1 MASLSNDDRGPGL
14 RSYIIV
20 LLVLT
25 FAAIS
30 LRFWSRS
37 LSAPQANRRT
47 RFWWDDWAALAA
59 VPIIVT
65 EFALIFHMISLGLG
79 RHIRGLSDEQIAGN
93 LLTIY
98 VVYFVYD
105 TALFLTKMSALL
117 FLSRVFPRYANHVL
131 FNWGLWI
138 THGLNVS
145 WLLGIVFG
153 TLFMCDPVAK
163 GYNPNLPGYCSDVGK
178 LWVGS
183 AVPSVVI
190 DLIILLLP
198 MPKVWGL
205 QMSGARKIGITVA
218 FALGYI
224 VIIVSL
230 GRLITVIKSAKALSE
245 DLTYEGVPALYWL
258 CAEAPITLTSIC
270 IPALLPLWRHLAER
284 IFGPISSKVSSVVSS
299 NRTRRAGGQGSHGSG
314 GRYFRKKPSDN
325 FNLSTLNDAV
335 SIHST
340 ESRRKILVVPPS
352 HQQYSAQVRAETDSA
367 GTPPPGPDQSIYV
380 AKTVEVDSSN
390 GPPFPHDKRG
400 EPEP

>member
-1 MASLSNDDRGPGL
+1 MASSSGDDRGPGL

-20 LLVLT
+20 LLVVT
-25 FAAIS
+25 FAAIT

-37 LSAPQANRRT
+37 LSAPQANRRS

-65 EFALIFHMISLGLG
+65 EFSLIFHMISLGLG
-79 RHIRGLSDEQIAGN
+79 RHIGGLTKEQVAGN

-117 FLSRVFPRYANHVL
+117 FLSRVFPPYANHPL

-145 WLLGIVFG
+145 WLLGIIFG

-163 GYNPNLPGYCSDVGK
+163 GYKPDLPGYCSDVGK

-205 QMSGARKIGITVA
+205 QMSGARKIGITIA

-230 GRLITVIKSAKALSE
+230 GRLITVIKSAQALSR

-258 CAEAPITLTSIC
+258 CSEAPITLTSIC
-270 IPALLPLWRHLAER
+270 IPALLPLWRHLATR
-284 IFGPISSKVSSVVSS
+284 IFGPISTKVSTLVSS
-299 NRTRRAGGQGSHGSG
+299 NRTPRSGTSGRFRRNKAA
-314 GRYFRKKPSDN
+314 DA
-325 FNLSTLNDAV
+325 FNLTSFDDHVSTH
-335 SIHST
+335 SI
-340 ESRRKILVVPPS
+340 ESRSKILVVPPS
-352 HQQYSAQVRAETDSA
+352 HRQYTAQVRVGADDSDGQGIA
-367 GTPPPGPDQSIYV
+367 PVQSIYV
-380 AKTVEVDSSN
+380 AKTVEVDSSS
-390 GPPFPHDKRG
+390 GKHEDIV
-400 EPEP
+400 